1 MNKKFLLYASGLAF
15 ISASCGNNQEA
26 PKEVVVT
33 DTVVK
38 TETVVVQAPIDS
50 AAIIAHYEAA
60 HAKAKGTHQMPHKTH
75 TQSKKQVTVDSHEPI
90 EHHDVMT
97 IAAPAATPAATE
109 TQTQSQ
115 TSVVVLHD
123 VETVYYRPDE
133 KASFPGGEKAFD
145 QYIHKNL
152 EYPADALNYGVEGTV
167 YAVVFLDDLG
177 KINKVEF
184 SGKEIGFGLES
195 ETRRLLMSSPRWNP
209 AKHNGV
215 AVKSKFAI
223 PITFDIKG

>member
-1 MNKKFLLYASGLAF
+1 MNKKLLMYASGLALL
-15 ISASCGNNQEA
+15 SASCNNNQET

-38 TETVVVQAPIDS
+38 TETVVVEAPIDS
-50 AAIIAHYEAA
+50 AAIFAHYEAA
-60 HAKAKGTHQMPHKTH
+60 HAKAKGTHQLPHKTH
-75 TQSKKQVTVDSHEPI
+75 AKSKKQVTVDSHQPI
-90 EHHDVMT
+90 EHHDVMN
-97 IAAPAATPAATE
+97 IATPVTTPSATEAPA
-109 TQTQSQ
+109 QT
-115 TSVVVLHD
+115 TVVVLHD
-123 VETVYYRPDE
+123 VETVYYRPDV

-145 QYIHKNL
+145 EYIHKNL
-152 EYPADALNYGVEGTV
+152 DYPEHALTYSVEGTV
-167 YAVVFLDDLG
+167 HALVYLDDLG

-184 SGKEIGFGLES
+184 SGKELGYGLEA

-223 PITFDIKG
+223 PITFDIKD

>member
-1 MNKKFLLYASGLAF
+1 MNKKFLMIASGLAF
-15 ISASCGNNQEA
+15 LSAGCGNNQETT
-26 PKEVVVT
+26 KEIVVT

-38 TETVVVQAPIDS
+38 TETVVVEAPIDS
-50 AAIIAHYEAA
+50 AAIVSHYEAA
-60 HAKAKGTHQMPHKTH
+60 HAKAKGTHQVPHKTH
-75 TQSKKQVTVDSHEPI
+75 AQSKKQVTVDSHEPI
-90 EHHDVMT
+90 EHHDVLK

-109 TQTQSQ
+109 TQAQPA
-115 TSVVVLHD
+115 VIVLHD

-133 KASFPGGEKAFD
+133 KATFPGGEKAFD
-145 QYIHKNL
+145 EYIHKNL
-152 EYPADALNYGVEGTV
+152 DYPGDALSYGVEGTV
-167 YAVVFLDDLG
+167 YAIVYLDDLG
-177 KINKVEF
+177 KISKVEF
-184 SGKEIGFGLES
+184 SGKELGFGLES

>member
-1 MNKKFLLYASGLAF
+1 MNKKLLLYASGLAF
-15 ISASCGNNQEA
+15 LSASCGNNQETT
-26 PKEVVVT
+26 KEVVVT

-50 AAIIAHYEAA
+50 AAIFAFYEAA
-60 HAKAKGTHQMPHKTH
+60 HTKAKGTHQVPHKTH
-75 TQSKKQVTVDSHEPI
+75 TQSKKQVTVDSHQPI
-90 EHHDVMT
+90 EHHDVMN
-97 IAAPAATPAATE
+97 IPAAAATPAATE
-109 TQTQSQ
+109 TQAQPA
-115 TSVVVLHD
+115 VIVLHD

-133 KASFPGGEKAFD
+133 KATFPGGEKAFD

-152 EYPADALNYGVEGTV
+152 EYPGDALNYGVEGTV
-167 YAVVFLDDLG
+167 FAVVYLDDLG

-184 SGKEIGFGLES
+184 SGKEKGFGLES

-215 AVKSKFAI
+215 AVKSKFTV